1 VLKETAATATLAAC
15 IVAVL
20 ILIAPLVGHAPFD
33 TLSSHL
39 SAENLLD
46 RWIR

>member
-1 VLKETAATATLAAC
+1 MLKETAATATLALC
-15 IVAVL
+15 VVAVL
-20 ILIAPLVGHAPFD
+20 ILVAPWVGHAPFD

-39 SAENLLD
+39 DAEVLLD